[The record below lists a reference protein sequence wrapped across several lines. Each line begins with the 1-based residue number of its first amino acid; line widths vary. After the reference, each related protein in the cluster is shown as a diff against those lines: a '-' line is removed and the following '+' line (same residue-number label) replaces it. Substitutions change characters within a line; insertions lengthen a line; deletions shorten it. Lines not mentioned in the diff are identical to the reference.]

1 MADFTIADL
10 TRVIRQCAGE
20 GDVEIAG
27 AGPGDTFSDLG
38 YDSLALLEMSTVIQR
53 QYQVAIPEGALVGH
67 HTLGGAVDL
76 VNNLLTQKA
85 A

>member
-1 MADFTIADL
+1 MADFTIDDL

-20 GDVEIAG
+20 GDVDIAG
-27 AGPGDTFSDLG
+27 ASHADTFSDLG

-53 QYQVAIPEGALVGH
+53 QYQVAIPDGALAGN

-76 VNNLLTQKA
+76 VNELMTQKA
-85 A
+85 G